1 MSMPKV
7 SVIVP
12 AFNVEP
18 YLVECLD
25 SLCLQYLKDI
35 EIIVID
41 DGSDDGTGD
50 IADSY
55 AASDNRI
62 RVFRQSHKGVSA
74 ARNLGL
80 SVSEGKYI
88 GFVDSDD
95 WVSPE
100 AFEQLLARAEAFD
113 ADIVLGS
120 LLYCYEGGMQNRVG
134 DAGVLFSEQVALD
147 GKSCFCKLQQTGLYV
162 PMLCSNFFKASFVK
176 EHPLGFEGAFH
187 EDEFFTP
194 QAMFYAKRIIDFKD
208 DFYFYRQRPH
218 SIMHSDNNFLRAE
231 SLIHICNT
239 FISFVETNIS
249 DTTLDFCYYLLRY
262 TLNLYKRALYQYKQL
277 KETFSR
283 VEIKQ
288 SDLYKLHTLS
298 LRFDTYQSD
307 SLYSGYFS
315 ALENMR
321 LLCK

>member
-1 MSMPKV
+1 MSRPEV
-7 SVIVP
+7 SIIVP
-12 AFNVEP
+12 AYNVEP
-18 YLVECLD
+18 YFAICLD
-25 SLCLQYLKDI
+25 SLRSQTLQEI
-35 EIIVID
+35 EIVIVD
-41 DGSDDGTGD
+41 DGSDDETGR
-50 IADSY
+50 IANYY
-55 AASDNRI
+55 ASMDDRV
-62 RVFRQSHKGVSA
+62 RVFEQNHKGVSA
-74 ARNLGL
+74 ARTLGL
-80 SVSEGKYI
+80 SAAEGKYI

-100 AFEQLLARAEAFD
+100 AFEHLLARAEAFD

-120 LLYCYEGGMQNRVG
+120 LLYCYEGGIQNRVG

-239 FISFVETNIS
+239 FIAFVETNIS

-262 TLNLYKRALYQYKQL
+262 TLHLYKRALYQYKQQ
-277 KETFSR
+277 KGIFDR
-283 VEIKQ
+283 VEIKPA
-288 SDLYKLHTLS
+288 DLYKLHTLT
-298 LRFDTYQSD
+298 LRFDTYRTD